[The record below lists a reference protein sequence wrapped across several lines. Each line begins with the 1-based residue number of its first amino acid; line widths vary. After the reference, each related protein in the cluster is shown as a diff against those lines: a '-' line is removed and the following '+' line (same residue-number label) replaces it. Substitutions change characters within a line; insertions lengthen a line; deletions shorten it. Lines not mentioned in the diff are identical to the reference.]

1 MSDYREISM
10 YVSLEEEI
18 IALRGQVHVLKTA
31 LEDII
36 RLNEVHSPAYGDSAR
51 LKFHACVRTA
61 RAALEAAKD

>member
-1 MSDYREISM
+1 M

-36 RLNEVHSPAYGDSAR
+36 RLNHEYAYAKYGESAR
-51 LKFHACVRTA
+51 VEAYACVRTA